1 MHADAITPTEPLGAV
16 AILPNDNGLPLN
28 SAGSA
33 SATCVFEAGH
43 RPQVGPA
50 FTRVSACMVAR
61 SPEVTVTQSTSPHLL
76 PPAALWLLPAERPID
91 RVGFAPTGDRQLS
104 RHTEFLAQP
113 STGTSVI
120 ASCQISCGKN
130 GTFCGTP
137 HACSQTGFAIYPSIW
152 SNGISRFRSGSEN
165 SASTRMIPV
174 GEFIDGTEK
183 RASPVQRGQTY

>member
-1 MHADAITPTEPLGAV
+1 MGCIVPGASRVPTISSSMHADAITPTEPLGAV
-16 AILPNDNGLPLN
+16 AILPNGDDLPLN

-33 SATCVFEAGH
+33 SATSVFEACS
-43 RPQVGPA
+43 A
-50 FTRVSACMVAR
+50 FTRISACMVAR

-130 GTFCGTP
+130 GTIDDSLAGSHKLLYRWNSP
-137 HACSQTGFAIYPSIW
+137 GLMPAEIGQTGTCIYY
-152 SNGISRFRSGSEN
+152 SEAAT
-165 SASTRMIPV
+165 S
-174 GEFIDGTEK
+174 E
-183 RASPVQRGQTY
+183 

>member
-16 AILPNDNGLPLN
+16 AILPNDNGLSLN

-33 SATCVFEAGH
+33 SATSVFEARH

-76 PPAALWLLPAERPID
+76 PPAALWLLPAERPIG

-104 RHTEFLAQP
+104 RHTEFLAQRFP
-113 STGTSVI
+113 WICARFSLRISCSRIRRNFGTSARSVMRVLENTSPNGSTI
-120 ASCQISCGKN
+120 GKWA
-130 GTFCGTP
+130 F
-137 HACSQTGFAIYPSIW
+137 
-152 SNGISRFRSGSEN
+152 
-165 SASTRMIPV
+165 V
-174 GEFIDGTEK
+174 
-183 RASPVQRGQTY
+183 